1 MDRITQLLFALDLG
15 LKLAFFFFLPR
26 QCSCYFHYNVLLLRK
41 EQSTQRAYTEGVYKT
56 FWRGNKTLKEY
67 NWIPGYGLHW
77 WLSSIESICDSG
89 VAGATGSIPT
99 SGRSPG
105 RGHGNSLQYFCLEN
119 AMDREA
125 WQATVHRVAES

>member
-1 MDRITQLLFALDLG
+1 MDRITQLLFALDSG
-15 LKLAFFFFLPR
+15 LKLAFFFPPL

-41 EQSTQRAYTEGVYKT
+41 EQSRQRVYTEGVYF
-56 FWRGNKTLKEY
+56 FWIGSKTLKKY
-67 NWIPGYGLHW
+67 NWVPGYGLYW
-77 WLSSIESICDSG
+77 WLSGIESTCDSG

-105 RGHGNSLQYFCLEN
+105 RGHGNSLQYSCLEN
-119 AMDREA
+119 PMDREA